1 MQAPVV
7 TTSQENEESSSIA
20 SCWEPPNC
28 GNKNPMIGGN
38 VD

>member
-7 TTSQENEESSSIA
+7 TTSQEYGESSSIVL
-20 SCWEPPNC
+20 CWESPNC
-28 GNKNPMIGGN
+28 GNKNPMIGGD